1 MLPFLDS
8 MFDSLKELSNSP
20 WFYLV
25 IFAIALLDSVLPVV
39 PSETLV
45 IIGGVSAGLGDLFV
59 PLVVVAAAGGAF
71 IGDNMSYT
79 IGTFFS
85 ERLRR
90 HYDKSEKGRRRLQW
104 AHDQIEERG
113 GELLITAR
121 YIPGGRTI
129 VTLTCGITGQHRSW
143 FMPWAA
149 VAATLWALYASLLGF
164 IGGKTFSDNHTL
176 AFLIAFAT
184 ALGVTAL
191 IEVVRAV
198 RKRRAARAGDRGVSA
213 DADQR

>member
-8 MFDSLKELSNSP
+8 LFESLKELSNSP
-20 WFYLV
+20 WFYVV
-25 IFAIALLDSVLPVV
+25 IFSIALLDSVLPVV

-45 IIGGVSAGLGDLFV
+45 IIGGVSAGLGDLFI
-59 PLVVVAAAGGAF
+59 PLVIIAAAGGAF
-71 IGDNMSYT
+71 VGDNMSYT

-85 ERLRR
+85 ERLRG
-90 HYDKSEKGRRRLQW
+90 HYDKTEKGRRRLRW

-129 VTLTCGITGQHRSW
+129 VTLTCGITNQHRSW

-149 VAATLWALYASLLGF
+149 VAASLWALYASLLGF

-176 AFLIAFAT
+176 AFVIAFAT
-184 ALGVTAL
+184 ALGVTAM
-191 IEVVRAV
+191 IEIVRAV
-198 RKRRAARAGDRGVSA
+198 RKRRAARRGHLSSDGD
-213 DADQR
+213 DDQR

>member
-8 MFDSLKELSNSP
+8 LFESLKELSNSP
-20 WFYLV
+20 WFYAV
-25 IFAIALLDSVLPVV
+25 IFTIALLDSVIPVV

-45 IIGGVSAGLGDLFV
+45 IIGGVSAGLGDLFI
-59 PLVVVAAAGGAF
+59 PLVIVAAAGGAF

-90 HYDKSEKGRRRLQW
+90 HYGKSEKGRRRLQW

-129 VTLTCGITGQHRSW
+129 VTLTCGITNQHRSW

-149 VAATLWALYASLLGF
+149 VAASLWALYASLLGF
-164 IGGKTFSDNHTL
+164 VGGKTFSDNHTL
-176 AFLIAFAT
+176 AFLIAFA
-184 ALGVTAL
+184 AAVGVTVV
-191 IEVVRAV
+191 IEVVRSV
-198 RKRRAARAGDRGVSA
+198 RRRRAERDGDHAAGGD
-213 DADQR
+213 DHQR

>member
-1 MLPFLDS
+1 MFPFLDS
-8 MFDSLKELSNSP
+8 LFESLKELSNSP
-20 WFYLV
+20 WFYVV
-25 IFAIALLDSVLPVV
+25 IFSIALLDSVLPVV

-45 IIGGVSAGLGDLFV
+45 IIGGVSAGLGDLFI
-59 PLVVVAAAGGAF
+59 PLVIVAAAGGAF
-71 IGDNMSYT
+71 VGDNLSYT

-90 HYDKSEKGRRRLQW
+90 HYDRTEKGRRRLQW

-121 YIPGGRTI
+121 YIPGGRTL
-129 VTLTCGITGQHRSW
+129 VTLTCGITNQHRSW

-149 VAATLWALYASLLGF
+149 VAAGLWALYASMLGF
-164 IGGKTFSDNHTL
+164 VGGKTFSDNHTL
-176 AFLIAFAT
+176 AFVIAFAT
-184 ALGVTAL
+184 ALGVTAM

-198 RKRRAARAGDRGVSA
+198 RKRRAARRGNVASHGD
-213 DADQR
+213 DDQR